1 MRDHHHLLGSADDA
15 EQFDGLNM
23 RCGID
28 DHDVGQWRRIG
39 DGRKRGRSR
48 NENRLRRGE
57 NLRMLLMQAV
67 QRNITGAGKRGM
79 QQIGLLRTRKQ
90 HVAQTAHGFLR
101 HPSDRPNA
109 HVPHRPGRT
118 APQRPCNADP
128 S

>member
-79 QQIGLLRTRKQ
+79 QQIGSCVRENSMSHRRRMDSCATIGPTERTCSTSTWANRS
-90 HVAQTAHGFLR
+90 AA
-101 HPSDRPNA
+101 
-109 HVPHRPGRT
+109 
-118 APQRPCNADP
+118 PCNADP

>member
-57 NLRMLLMQAV
+57 NLRMLLMQAFSETLRAPASV
-67 QRNITGAGKRGM
+67 VCSRLASCVRENSMSHRRRMDSCAT
-79 QQIGLLRTRKQ
+79 IGPTERTCSTSTWANRS
-90 HVAQTAHGFLR
+90 AA
-101 HPSDRPNA
+101 
-109 HVPHRPGRT
+109 
-118 APQRPCNADP
+118 PCNADP